1 MSTALLPLRHRI
13 AGGAIGLCLAATL
26 GVAGTFAQES
36 EATPEAETTPAV
48 EDSVTEESPAAPEFE
63 VAPEAETRMVEQ
75 IQAVSDT
82 IEAVRAD
89 RDAAGEIDATIVDQ
103 LLDRATSLLDAARQ
117 SLDGGESLDAP
128 RQTMAAQSAAMA
140 AEALVRAQLSNYGL
154 PSQQAGAS
162 RTLDT
167 AYRQVK
173 ASTERMQES
182 TDEGVTFFV
191 TTAQELYRQAFDLYN
206 AGTYAQ
212 ATETARVAASL
223 GQIAE
228 TLGSDAAAFSA
239 EMKDGVIAA
248 VGGSRADVHLSPVEP
263 GAGVSAIEGGPH
275 ADVIVPRAGTAH
287 VATSSGGT
295 MVIEAVPAGDFST
308 ESPIEVP
315 EPEF

>member
-1 MSTALLPLRHRI
+1 MTTASLSLRQRF

-26 GVAGTFAQES
+26 GVGGALAQES
-36 EATPEAETTPAV
+36 EATPEADLAPEN
-48 EDSVTEESPAAPEFE
+48 EDVVTEDAPAAPEFE
-63 VAPEAETRMVEQ
+63 VAPEAETRMAEQ

-82 IEAVRAD
+82 IAAVRAD
-89 RDAAGEIDATIVDQ
+89 RDAAGEIDATVVDQ

-117 SLDGGESLDAP
+117 SLDGGESQDVP
-128 RQTMAAQSAAMA
+128 RQTMTAQSAAMA
-140 AEALVRAQLSNYGL
+140 AEALVRAQLSDYGL

-173 ASTERMQES
+173 ASTERTGES

-191 TTAQELYRQAFDLYN
+191 TTAQELYRQAYDLYN

-212 ATETARVAASL
+212 ATETALVAASL

-228 TLGSDAAAFSA
+228 LLGSDAFFSL
-239 EMKDGVIAA
+239 EVQGSVIEAR
-248 VGGSRADVHLSPVEP
+248 GGSHDDVRVIPVEP
-263 GAGVSAIEGGPH
+263 SVGTGVIERRPH
-275 ADVIVPRAGTAH
+275 APVVVPDAATVAVAGAI
-287 VATSSGGT
+287 GG
-295 MVIEAVPAGDFST
+295 VVVVEAQPSADFST